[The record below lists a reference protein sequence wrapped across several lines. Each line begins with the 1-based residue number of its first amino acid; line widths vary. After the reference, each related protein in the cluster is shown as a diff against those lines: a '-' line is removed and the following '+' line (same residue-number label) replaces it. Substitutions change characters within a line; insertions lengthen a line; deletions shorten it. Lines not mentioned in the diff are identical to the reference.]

1 MLSTQLVEENKRIPS
16 NLGRLE
22 QEILHLLAR
31 KPSSSSELAKQIGV
45 SPRTIKE
52 HYKALKAH
60 RLVRCSEKGAELTQ
74 KGREL
79 FSNGIVNS
87 GEVKW
92 SEAREESGE
101 DSSEVNGE
109 ISEVLRRKSGEAEG
123 EVVKQAFFLLL
134 SGLKEIINVSQSKES
149 LSSNGRIKDLCKLK
163 QLKIGNLK
171 QFALANLPATSS
183 LRDLILAEKAQLEPQ
198 EFLAKL
204 DLWLK
209 LLSKEF

>member
-123 EVVKQAFFLLL
+123 EVVKQIFTAF
-134 SGLKEIINVSQSKES
+134 
-149 LSSNGRIKDLCKLK
+149 LSSLKRVMDYNQNSLPAFVKPECSNINRSVKL
-163 QLKIGNLK
+163 GNLR
-171 QFALANLPATSS
+171 QFALDKLEKNST
-183 LRDLILAEKAQLEPQ
+183 LRDLLLGEKEELGTE
-198 EFLAKL
+198 EFLSKA
-204 DLWLK
+204 DIWLK
-209 LLSKEF
+209 LA

>member
-1 MLSTQLVEENKRIPS
+1 
-16 NLGRLE
+16 
-22 QEILHLLAR
+22 
-31 KPSSSSELAKQIGV
+31 
-45 SPRTIKE
+45 
-52 HYKALKAH
+52 
-60 RLVRCSEKGAELTQ
+60 
-74 KGREL
+74 
-79 FSNGIVNS
+79 
-87 GEVKW
+87 VKW